1 MAKTLNELIT
11 AAISGAEED
20 EARVAADI
28 EPTVEEPAIAASA
41 FDGSDVEKIAS
52 ALEFIGRRGVESFI
66 KVADAPENN
75 ASDLRKDSVDLKG
88 KGAGDHNPALAS
100 NEAAVNFD
108 KKVKAK
114 QVSDTLSEA
123 LSHTAFA
130 DPGLKKAISNASAK
144 GDKNIHSKAA
154 SVNDVQE
161 DAPAEVVETA
171 TEEVTTEKVASA
183 SDADLIRQA
192 LAAKLAEAN
201 GEDHHV
207 N

>member
-20 EARVAADI
+20 EARVTADL
-28 EPTVEEPAIAASA
+28 EPAVEEPAVAASS
-41 FDGSDVEKIAS
+41 FDGDVEKIAS
-52 ALEFIGRRGVESFI
+52 ALEFIGRRGIESFT

-75 ASDLRKDSVDLKG
+75 EGHLRKDTVDLKG
-88 KGAGDHNPALAS
+88 KGLGDHNPALAS
-100 NEAAVNFD
+100 NEAATNFD

-130 DPGLKKAISNASAK
+130 DPGLKKAVSNAAAK

-154 SVNDVQE
+154 SVNDTNE
-161 DAPAEVVETA
+161 DEPENVVEST
-171 TEEVTTEKVASA
+171 TEETTEKVASA

-192 LAAKLAEAN
+192 LAAKIAEAKGDDN
-201 GEDHHV
+201 HV